1 LSRTRGVTEISTLS
15 SYIFRGVDELD
26 DNKDKLKE
34 YLSFTNALLD
44 SMDQSVKSNSESNV
58 WRHSSYQTYMR
69 KYNALV
75 KEVASAT
82 SGTAL
87 LDVYD
92 LDKVPSMGN
101 TIAMQQKGFF
111 DSVHSNLSILK
122 AFLENKIGIRED
134 KTLQI
139 RDFLQANLR
148 RGMFSQ
154 PDKEV
159 QVQDVIEQL
168 LIGKGMEKGVD
179 YDREV
184 GRVKV
189 SIKEVVPDFI
199 FQKLGLALEVK
210 LSKTTTKSK
219 AIVDEINADI
229 MSYSKVYKSVIF
241 LVYDL
246 GSIRDETEFKSDLEV
261 RDAVSVIVIKH

>member
-1 LSRTRGVTEISTLS
+1 L
-15 SYIFRGVDELD
+15 DE
-26 DNKDKLKE
+26 NKDKLKE
-34 YLSFTNALLD
+34 YLSFTSALLD
-44 SMDQSVKSNSESNV
+44 SMEKSVKSNSESNI
-58 WRHSSYQTYMR
+58 WKYSSYETYMR
-69 KYNALV
+69 KYNVLV
-75 KEVASAT
+75 KEVASVT

-87 LDVYD
+87 LDLYD
-92 LDKVPSMGN
+92 LKKVPKMGN

-111 DSVHSNLSILK
+111 DSVHSDLSILK

-139 RDFLQANLR
+139 KDFLQANLR
-148 RGMFSQ
+148 RAMFT
-154 PDKEV
+154 PPEKEM
-159 QVQDVIEQL
+159 QVQNVIEQL
-168 LIGKGMEKGVD
+168 LIGRGMEKGVD

-184 GRVKV
+184 GRIKF

-210 LSKTTTKSK
+210 LSKTSTKSK

-229 MSYSKVYKSVIF
+229 ISYSKEYKSVIF

-246 GSIRDETEFKSDLEV
+246 GSIRDEAEFKSDLEV
-261 RDAVSVIVIKH
+261 SDAVSVIVIKH

>member
-1 LSRTRGVTEISTLS
+1 M
-15 SYIFRGVDELD
+15 D

-44 SMDQSVKSNSESNV
+44 SMDQSLKASSESDV
-58 WRHSSYQTYMR
+58 WKHSSYQTYMR
-69 KYNALV
+69 KYNSLV
-75 KEVASAT
+75 KEVAAVT
-82 SGTAL
+82 SGTAM
-87 LDVYD
+87 LDLYN

-101 TIAMQQKGFF
+101 TIAIQQKGYF

-122 AFLENKIGIRED
+122 AFLENKIGLKED

-139 RDFLQANLR
+139 KDFLQANLR
-148 RGMFSQ
+148 RAMFDR

-159 QVQDVIEQL
+159 QVQDVVEQL
-168 LIGKGMEKGVD
+168 LIGRGMEKGVD
-179 YDREV
+179 YDRET

-199 FQKLGLALEVK
+199 FQKLGLALEIK

-219 AIVDEINADI
+219 TIVDEINADI
-229 MSYSKVYKSVIF
+229 MSYSKEYRSIIF

-261 RDAVSVIVIKH
+261 NDAVSVIVIKH

>member
-1 LSRTRGVTEISTLS
+1 M
-15 SYIFRGVDELD
+15 D
-26 DNKDKLKE
+26 DNKVKLKE
-34 YLSFTNALLD
+34 YLAFTNALLD
-44 SMDQSVKSNSESNV
+44 SMGQSVKSSSESNV
-58 WRHSSYQTYMR
+58 WKHSSYQTYMR
-69 KYNALV
+69 KYNTLV
-75 KEVASAT
+75 KEVASVT

-87 LDVYD
+87 LDLYD
-92 LDKVPSMGN
+92 LDKVPSMGK
-101 TIAMQQKGFF
+101 TIAIQQKGYF

-122 AFLENKIGIRED
+122 AFLENKIGVRED

-139 RDFLQANLR
+139 KDFLQANLR
-148 RGMFSQ
+148 RAIFSQ

-168 LIGKGMEKGVD
+168 LIGRGMEKGVD

-199 FQKLGLALEVK
+199 FIKLGLALEVK

-229 MSYSKVYKSVIF
+229 MSYSKEYRAVIF
-241 LVYDL
+241 LVYDI
-246 GSIRDETEFKSDLEV
+246 GSIRDEVEFKSDLEV
-261 RDAVSVIVIKH
+261 NDTVSVIVIKH

>member
-1 LSRTRGVTEISTLS
+1 M
-15 SYIFRGVDELD
+15 D

-44 SMDQSVKSNSESNV
+44 SMDQSLKASSESDV
-58 WRHSSYQTYMR
+58 WKHSSYQTYMR
-69 KYNALV
+69 KYNSLV
-75 KEVASAT
+75 KEVAAVT
-82 SGTAL
+82 SGTAM
-87 LDVYD
+87 LDLYN

-101 TIAMQQKGFF
+101 TIAIQQKGYF

-122 AFLENKIGIRED
+122 AFLENKIGLKED
-134 KTLQI
+134 KTLQFK
-139 RDFLQANLR
+139 DFLQANLR
-148 RGMFSQ
+148 RAMFDR

-159 QVQDVIEQL
+159 QVQDVVEQL
-168 LIGKGMEKGVD
+168 LIGRGMEKGVD
-179 YDREV
+179 YDRET

-199 FQKLGLALEVK
+199 FQKLGLALEIK

-219 AIVDEINADI
+219 TIVDEINADI
-229 MSYSKVYKSVIF
+229 MSYSKEYRSIIF

-261 RDAVSVIVIKH
+261 NDAVSVIVIKH

>member
-1 LSRTRGVTEISTLS
+1 
-15 SYIFRGVDELD
+15 LD

-44 SMDQSVKSNSESNV
+44 SMDQSLKASSESDV
-58 WRHSSYQTYMR
+58 WKHSSYQTYMR
-69 KYNALV
+69 KYNSLV
-75 KEVASAT
+75 KEVAAVT
-82 SGTAL
+82 SGTAM
-87 LDVYD
+87 LDLYN

-101 TIAMQQKGFF
+101 TIAIQQKGYF

-122 AFLENKIGIRED
+122 AFLENKIGLKED

-139 RDFLQANLR
+139 KDFLQANLR
-148 RGMFSQ
+148 RAMFDR

-159 QVQDVIEQL
+159 QVQDVVEQL
-168 LIGKGMEKGVD
+168 LIGRGMEKGVD
-179 YDREV
+179 YDRET

-199 FQKLGLALEVK
+199 FQKLGLALEIK

-219 AIVDEINADI
+219 TIVDEINADI
-229 MSYSKVYKSVIF
+229 MSYSKEYRSIIF

-261 RDAVSVIVIKH
+261 NDAVSVIVIKH

>member
-1 LSRTRGVTEISTLS
+1 M
-15 SYIFRGVDELD
+15 D

-44 SMDQSVKSNSESNV
+44 SMDQSLKASSESNV
-58 WRHSSYQTYMR
+58 WKHSSYQTYMR
-69 KYNALV
+69 KYNSLV
-75 KEVASAT
+75 KEVAAVT
-82 SGTAL
+82 SGTAM
-87 LDVYD
+87 LDLYN

-101 TIAMQQKGFF
+101 TIAIQQKGYF

-122 AFLENKIGIRED
+122 AFLENKIGLKED

-139 RDFLQANLR
+139 KDFLQANLR
-148 RGMFSQ
+148 RAMFDR

-159 QVQDVIEQL
+159 QVQDVVEQL
-168 LIGKGMEKGVD
+168 LIGRGMEKGVD
-179 YDREV
+179 YDRET

-199 FQKLGLALEVK
+199 FQKLGLALEIK

-219 AIVDEINADI
+219 TIVDEINADI
-229 MSYSKVYKSVIF
+229 MSYSKEYRSIIF

-261 RDAVSVIVIKH
+261 NDAVSVIVIKH

>member
-1 LSRTRGVTEISTLS
+1 M
-15 SYIFRGVDELD
+15 DE
-26 DNKDKLKE
+26 NKDKLKE

-44 SMDQSVKSNSESNV
+44 SMDQSVKSTSESDV
-58 WRHSSYQTYMR
+58 WKHSSYKTYMG
-69 KYNALV
+69 KYNNLV
-75 KEVASAT
+75 KEVASFT

-87 LDVYD
+87 LDTYD
-92 LDKVPSMGN
+92 LDKIPSMVD
-101 TIAMQQKGFF
+101 TIAIQQKGFF

-122 AFLENKIGIRED
+122 ALLENKIGIRED
-134 KTLQI
+134 KALQI

-148 RGMFSQ
+148 RAMFRQ

-159 QVQDVIEQL
+159 EVQDAIEQL
-168 LIGKGMEKGVD
+168 LIGKGMQKGVD

-189 SIKEVVPDFI
+189 SIKEVIPDFI
-199 FQKLGLALEVK
+199 FQKLGLALEIK
-210 LSKTTTKSK
+210 LSKTATKSK

-229 MSYSKVYKSVIF
+229 MSYSKEYKSVIF

-246 GSIRDETEFKSDLEV
+246 GSIRDEAEFKSDLEV
-261 RDAVSVIVIKH
+261 TDAVSVIVIKH

>member
-1 LSRTRGVTEISTLS
+1 M
-15 SYIFRGVDELD
+15 D

-34 YLSFTNALLD
+34 YLLFTNALLD
-44 SMDQSVKSNSESNV
+44 SMEQSVKSSSESNI
-58 WRHSSYQTYMR
+58 WKHSSYQTYIR
-69 KYNALV
+69 KYNILV
-75 KEVASAT
+75 KEVASVT

-92 LDKVPSMGN
+92 LDKVPTMGN

-122 AFLENKIGIRED
+122 AFLENKIGLRED

-148 RGMFSQ
+148 KAVFT
-154 PDKEV
+154 PPEKEV

-168 LIGKGMEKGVD
+168 IIGRGMEKGVD

-210 LSKTTTKSK
+210 LSKTSTKSK

-229 MSYSKVYKSVIF
+229 LSYSKEYKSVIF

-246 GSIRDETEFKSDLEV
+246 GSIRDEAEFKSDLE
-261 RDAVSVIVIKH
+261 RSGAVSVIVIKH